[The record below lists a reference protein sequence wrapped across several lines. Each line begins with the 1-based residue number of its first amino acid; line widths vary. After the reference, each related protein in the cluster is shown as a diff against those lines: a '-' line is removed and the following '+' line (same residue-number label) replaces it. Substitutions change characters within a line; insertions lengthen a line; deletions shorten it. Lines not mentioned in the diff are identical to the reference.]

1 MKAMITRREFTK
13 TLGGVAALVTLSPV
27 SSWANGEARVSAA
40 AGKLYRESC
49 ILDGNVLASIGSLL
63 DKVDQKDVKK
73 AVRESRI
80 TAIKNTLARPTGNF
94 EQAVNDIAAADQLME
109 KRGELFLKVRTHG
122 DF

>member
-40 AGKLYRESC
+40 AGKLYRESF

-63 DKVDQKDVKK
+63 DKVDQKDVTK
-73 AVRESRI
+73 AVRESGI
-80 TAIKNTLARPTGNF
+80 TAINVTVRSARRLRAARRTEASKATGIGLS
-94 EQAVNDIAAADQLME
+94 IAKSA
-109 KRGELFLKVRTHG
+109 R
-122 DF
+122 